1 VRPAAGPNTPPPP
14 RRPRRPLAGRAAGVA
29 IAVKVGLGAVAAA
42 AGVGGAASLL
52 VLPGAP
58 VHFTRGDVSDRPK
71 LWTLLQEVDVVY
83 HLAARVSV
91 PESIL
96 YPRDYNNVNVGGTVA
111 LMEAMRD
118 VGVGRVVLAS
128 SGAVYGDLVEQPL
141 KEILIPNPRSP
152 YAVSKLAAEYYVR
165 TIGNLWGIETVS
177 LRIFNAYGPGQNLP
191 ASHPPVVPHYLKQA
205 LRGGTLIAHSDG
217 SQTRDFVYLDDVI
230 GGLVAAA
237 TAPNINGLVIN
248 IGSGKETSIREL
260 IKCVLDV
267 TGSNA
272 EVIYNSKTSG
282 GVSRLCADL
291 SLASQK
297 LNYRSSIGLTE
308 GLRLTLKRD
317 PRFK

>member
-1 VRPAAGPNTPPPP
+1 MNFLITGAAGFLGSS
-14 RRPRRPLAGRAAGVA
+14 LANQLAREGHQVR
-29 IAVKVGLGAVAAA
+29 GLDDLSTGNPQ
-42 AGVGGAASLL
+42 SL
-52 VLPGAP
+52 AP
-58 VHFTRGDVSDRPK
+58 DVHFTRGDVSDRPK

-96 YPRDYNNVNVGGTVA
+96 YPRDYNLVNVGGTVA

-128 SGAVYGDLVEQPL
+128 SGAVYGDLGGQTL
-141 KEILIPNPRSP
+141 KETITPNPRSP

-165 TIGNLWGIETVS
+165 TIGGLWGIETVS
-177 LRIFNAYGPGQNLP
+177 LRIFNAYGPGQHLP

-205 LRGGTLIAHSDG
+205 LRGGTLVAHGDG
-217 SQTRDFVYLDDVI
+217 SQTRDYVYVDDVVS
-230 GGLVAAA
+230 GLVAAA

-248 IGSGKETSIREL
+248 IGSGKETSISEL
-260 IKCVLDV
+260 IKCVQDV
-267 TGSNA
+267 TGSNS
-272 EVIYNSKTSG
+272 EVIHNPKTSG

-291 SLASQK
+291 TLANQK
-297 LNYRSSIGLTE
+297 LNYRPSIGLPE